1 MPCRNRKVRVHE
13 CTRYNLLSTDI
24 LDLNNLN
31 RKSYNVGTFS
41 DGPFNPNVDPIGAL
55 ITFVGCSPGND

>member
-1 MPCRNRKVRVHE
+1 MFQ
-13 CTRYNLLSTDI
+13 NLNI

-31 RKSYNVGTFS
+31 RKYYNAGTFS

-55 ITFVGCSPGND
+55 ITFVGCSPGNDRSERTGIG